1 MGVLSLVSFV
11 KVCVDVIGKEDGE
24 FLILSLCLF
33 ELVKPVSLS
42 LCSNGQIKGLS
53 SSFGLSVNHKK
64 KHLSYHWEV
73 IFDALDSG
81 LADVVMRVL
90 RRENSTL
97 EYFLVFSSK
106 ENRRI
111 VRSSCTKLGG

>member
-33 ELVKPVSLS
+33 ELVKPETLS

-64 KHLSYHWEV
+64 NTSV
-73 IFDALDSG
+73 I
-81 LADVVMRVL
+81 
-90 RRENSTL
+90 T
-97 EYFLVFSSK
+97 
-106 ENRRI
+106 
-111 VRSSCTKLGG
+111 VRLYLTRWTQA

>member
-64 KHLSYHWEV
+64 KTPQLS
-73 IFDALDSG
+73 LSG
-81 LADVVMRVL
+81 
-90 RRENSTL
+90 
-97 EYFLVFSSK
+97 Y
-106 ENRRI
+106 I
-111 VRSSCTKLGG
+111 